1 MIHLLVPFYVDS
13 RKERREEIEESV
25 RKNLGNHRFASMTL
39 FCEGRDLQAALTL
52 VPNALGKVITLPRR
66 ARYVDLLNAPIQVA
80 SGENAPVVVMANAD
94 VYFDETIELAENVC
108 KGQVLCLTRDE
119 QRPFSEG
126 LYWPELE
133 TGLSHDAWIFRP
145 PLKVAGEYE
154 FGAPGCELRFA
165 GDCEKA
171 GYAVLNPCRQIH
183 VIHNHGSGMRTYVA
197 TTPNVPGPY
206 AHVYVTPEWP
216 LKPPKAQE
224 PPPAPPPFDAVES
237 GFIRGCVEAQLSGLW
252 TNSRVES
259 IMESADKR
267 VSAMFELAEKVA
279 REAKNRGLL
288 P

>member
-1 MIHLLVPFYVDS
+1 MDLLVPFYVDS
-13 RKERREEIEESV
+13 RKERQDEIMESV
-25 RKNLGNHRFASMTL
+25 RKNLGNDKFEHVTL
-39 FCEGRDLQAALTL
+39 FCERRDLQAANYL
-52 VPNALGKVITLPRR
+52 VPKALGGVVVLPRR
-66 ARYVDLLNAPIQVA
+66 ARYVDLLKPGCAYKPD
-80 SGENAPVVVMANAD
+80 SVVVIANAD
-94 VYFDETIELAENVC
+94 VYFDETLALAECVC
-108 KGQVLCLTRDE
+108 KGQVLCLTRAE

-145 PLKVAGEYE
+145 PLQVGGEYE
-154 FGAPGCELRFA
+154 FGVPGCELRFA
-165 GDCEKA
+165 GDCERA
-171 GYAVLNPCRQIH
+171 GYALLNPCRQIH
-183 VIHNHGSGMRTYVA
+183 VLHNHGSGMRTYVP

-216 LKPPKAQE
+216 PQPPKAQE
-224 PPPAPPPFDAVES
+224 PPPQPAPPPYDAAAS
-237 GFIRGCVEAQLSGLW
+237 GFIRECVEAQLSGLW